1 MAFIDEL
8 PEQVAYLIR
17 SGSFSEFATLSGAG
31 VPIDTPTYYFP
42 SEDLTTLDVTTGL
55 AYPAKAE
62 RARRNPQVGL
72 LIERGPEEPV
82 VSIAGYAAVR
92 DSDIQANLDRYV
104 AETASM
110 LPPGGTWE
118 AMRRATFYWAR
129 IFVCITPAHIRW
141 WPNRAALETEQPNSW
156 RAPRGTVYPMSD
168 PAPAGKASAAPEWPN
183 YSWQELAAAALDR
196 KETGYLS
203 VCDAEGFPIPLPV
216 RDVEQT
222 EEGFRVTAPMFAPWS
237 EGTAT
242 LSFFGREIFVCQA
255 RREASRTVLRV
266 ERPLPVSPITPAGGT
281 VPRPDRETRA
291 ILADRMEQEL
301 GRRSQPAPVV
311 PLDPLPPTTGAK
323 LRMQASAGAQDMMS
337 DARV

>member
-8 PEQVAYLIR
+8 PEEVAYLIR
-17 SGSFSEFATLSGAG
+17 SGTFSEFATLSGAG
-31 VPIDTPTYYFP
+31 IPIDTPTYYFP

-82 VSIAGYAAVR
+82 ISIAGFAAVR
-92 DSDIQANLDRYV
+92 DSDIQANLNRYV

-110 LPPGGTWE
+110 LPPGGMWE

-141 WPNRAALETEQPNSW
+141 WPDRAAFETERPNSW
-156 RAPRGTVYPMSD
+156 RAPQGTAYPISD
-168 PAPAGKASAAPEWPN
+168 PAPAQKASAAPEWPKC
-183 YSWQELAAAALDR
+183 SWQELAAAALDR
-196 KETGYLS
+196 KETGYLTL
-203 VCDAEGFPIPLPV
+203 CDAGGFPIPLRV

-222 EEGFRVTAPMFAPWS
+222 DEGFRVSPPMFAPWS
-237 EGTAT
+237 EGSAT

-255 RREASRTVLRV
+255 RREFDRTLLRV

-291 ILADRMEQEL
+291 ILSDRMDREL
-301 GRRSQPAPVV
+301 QRRFQPAPVV
-311 PLDPLPPTTGAK
+311 PLDPLPPTTGAR
-323 LRMQASAGAQDMMS
+323 LRMQASASAQGKTS
-337 DARV
+337 DNP